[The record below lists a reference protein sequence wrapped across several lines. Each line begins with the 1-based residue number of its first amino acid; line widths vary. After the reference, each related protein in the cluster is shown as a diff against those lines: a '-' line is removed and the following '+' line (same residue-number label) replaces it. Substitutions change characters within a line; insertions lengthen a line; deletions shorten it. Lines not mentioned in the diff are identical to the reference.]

1 MRSILRTL
9 WNETAV
15 IDRVEF
21 EVIAGN
27 GGDGVVSFRREKFVP
42 RGGPDGGDGGRGG
55 DVVLVADVRL
65 STLRGLQDGRPQRAQ
80 DGRAGG
86 TARRRGRSAP
96 DLELRVPAGCVVWE
110 LGDGG
115 EPRGEPLADLEE
127 PGARAVVARGGR
139 GGWGNQRFASATRQ
153 APRFAQSGAPGER
166 RRLLLE
172 LRLLADVG
180 IVGLPNAGKSTLLR
194 AWSAAT
200 PKVAAY
206 PFTTL
211 EPQLGVVEAGG
222 DSFVAADLPGLI
234 EGASEGH
241 GLGHEFLRHIERTR
255 VLVHVI
261 DAAAPSAL
269 DAFDLV
275 NGELAAF
282 RPERPLAAPLEERP
296 QLVALNK
303 IDVPAAGES
312 LAALGALLSD
322 RGVPWLEV
330 SALSRGGTRE
340 LALRAA
346 QLLGEVREAAAAAA
360 SGRLPVLRPP
370 PRRRRFEVSRGQ
382 DGVAE
387 VAGNTP
393 EWLAA
398 TLDTGDEEAR
408 GELFRRLQVMGIARA
423 LERVGVE
430 RGDRVRIGSV
440 EIVWEG

>member
-1 MRSILRTL
+1 MRSVLRTV
-9 WNETAV
+9 WSEIAV

-21 EVIAGN
+21 EVIAGS

-55 DVVLVADVRL
+55 DVVLVADARL

-110 LGDGG
+110 LDDGG
-115 EPRGEPLADLEE
+115 EPRGEPLVDLEE

-139 GGWGNQRFASATRQ
+139 GGWGNQRFASSTRQ
-153 APRFAQSGAPGER
+153 APRFAQRGALGER

-211 EPQLGVVEAGG
+211 EPQLGVVEASG

-269 DAFDLV
+269 DALDLV

-282 RPERPLAAPLEERP
+282 RPERPLATPLGERP

-303 IDVPAAGES
+303 IDMPAAGES

-322 RGVPWLEV
+322 RGLPWLEI
-330 SALSRGGTRE
+330 SALSREGTRQ

-346 QLLGEVREAAAAAA
+346 QLLGEAREATEAAA
-360 SGRLPVLRPP
+360 SGSLPVLRPP

-387 VAGNTP
+387 VAGHTP

-440 EIVWEG
+440 VIVWEG

>member
-1 MRSILRTL
+1 M
-9 WNETAV
+9 WNEIAV

-21 EVIAGN
+21 EVIAGS
-27 GGDGVVSFRREKFVP
+27 GGAGVVSFRREKFVP

-86 TARRRGRSAP
+86 TARRRGRAAP

-115 EPRGEPLADLEE
+115 EPRGEPLVDLEE

-139 GGWGNQRFASATRQ
+139 GGWGNQRFASSTRQ

-269 DAFDLV
+269 DALDLV

-303 IDVPAAGES
+303 IDMPAARKS
-312 LAALGALLSD
+312 LAALGVLLED
-322 RGVPWLEV
+322 RGLPWLAV
-330 SALSRGGTRE
+330 SALSREGTRE

-346 QLLGEVREAAAAAA
+346 QLLGEAREAAAAAA
-360 SGRLPVLRPP
+360 SGSLPVLRPP
-370 PRRRRFEVSRGQ
+370 PRRRRFEVSRGP

-387 VAGNTP
+387 VAGHTP

>member
-1 MRSILRTL
+1 MRIPALRAV
-9 WNETAV
+9 NETAV
-15 IDRVEF
+15 IDCVELQ
-21 EVIAGN
+21 VIAGD
-27 GGDGVVSFRREKFVP
+27 GGDGAVSFRREKFVP

-55 DVVLVADVRL
+55 DVVLVADARL
-65 STLRGLQDGRPQRAQ
+65 STLRGLQDGRPRSAEA
-80 DGRAGG
+80 GRAGG
-86 TARRRGRSAP
+86 RARRRGRSAA

-110 LGDGG
+110 LDGAG
-115 EPRGEPLADLEE
+115 EPAAEPLVDLEE

-139 GGWGNQRFASATRQ
+139 GGWGNQRFASSTRQ
-153 APRFAQSGAPGER
+153 APRFAQRGAAGER
-166 RRLLLE
+166 RRLRLE

-211 EPQLGVVEAGG
+211 EPELGVVEAGG

-261 DAAAPSAL
+261 DASAPSAL

-282 RPERPLAAPLEERP
+282 RPERSLTVPLSERP

-303 IDVPAAGES
+303 IDMPAAREAGV
-312 LAALGALLSD
+312 ALGAALSE
-322 RGVPWLEV
+322 RGLPWLAV
-330 SALSRGGTRE
+330 SALSREGTRQ

-346 QLLGEVREAAAAAA
+346 QLLDEARAAAAAAA
-360 SGRLPVLRPP
+360 SESLPVLRPS
-370 PRRRRFEVSRGQ
+370 PRRRRFEVARGA

-387 VAGNTP
+387 VVGHTP

-423 LERVGVE
+423 LERMGVE
-430 RGDRVRIGSV
+430 RGERVRIGTV
-440 EIVWEG
+440 EVEWEG

>member
-1 MRSILRTL
+1 MEHAFKNPVDVRV
-9 WNETAV
+9 V
-15 IDRVEF
+15 IDRVELD
-21 EVIAGN
+21 VVAGS

-55 DVVLVADVRL
+55 DVVLVADPKL
-65 STLRGLQDGRPQRAQ
+65 STLRGLQDQRPRSAEDGRP
-80 DGRAGG
+80 GG

-110 LGDGG
+110 IGDDG
-115 EPRGEPLADLEE
+115 EPASEPLADLAEA
-127 PGARAVVARGGR
+127 GARAVVATGGR
-139 GGWGNQRFASATRQ
+139 GGWGNRRFASSTRQ
-153 APRFAQSGAPGER
+153 APRFAQRGTAGER
-166 RRLLLE
+166 RRLRLE

-200 PKVAAY
+200 PRVAAY

-211 EPQLGVVEAGG
+211 EPELGVVEAGA

-261 DAAAPSAL
+261 DAARSQSL
-269 DAFDLV
+269 DDLDLV

-282 RPERPLAAPLEERP
+282 RPEHPLGAPLLERP

-303 IDVPAAGES
+303 IDLPAARENLDS
-312 LAALGALLSD
+312 LERALLE
-322 RGVPWLEV
+322 RGLPWLVIAAV
-330 SALSRGGTRE
+330 SREGTRQ

-346 QLLGEVREAAAAAA
+346 QLLGTAREAEIASAA
-360 SGRLPVLRPP
+360 SRLPVLRPS
-370 PRRRRFEVSRGQ
+370 PRRRRFEVLRGP
-382 DGVAE
+382 DGVARVE
-387 VAGNTP
+387 GRTP

-398 TLDTGDEEAR
+398 TLDLGDEEAR

-423 LERVGVE
+423 LERIGVE
-430 RGDRVRIGSV
+430 RGDRVRIGLV
-440 EIVWEG
+440 EVAWEG

>member
-1 MRSILRTL
+1 M
-9 WNETAV
+9 WNEIAV

-27 GGDGVVSFRREKFVP
+27 GGAGVVSFRREKFVP

-110 LGDGG
+110 LDDGG

-139 GGWGNQRFASATRQ
+139 GGWGNRRFASSTRQ
-153 APRFAQSGAPGER
+153 APRFAQRGAPGER

-211 EPQLGVVEAGG
+211 EPQLGVVEASG

-282 RPERPLAAPLEERP
+282 RPERPLWAPLEERP

-303 IDVPAAGES
+303 IDMPAAGES

-322 RGVPWLEV
+322 RGLPWLEI
-330 SALSRGGTRE
+330 SALSREGTRQ

-346 QLLGEVREAAAAAA
+346 QLLGEAREAAAAAA
-360 SGRLPVLRPP
+360 SGSLPVLRPP

-387 VAGNTP
+387 VAGHTP

-423 LERVGVE
+423 LERMGVE